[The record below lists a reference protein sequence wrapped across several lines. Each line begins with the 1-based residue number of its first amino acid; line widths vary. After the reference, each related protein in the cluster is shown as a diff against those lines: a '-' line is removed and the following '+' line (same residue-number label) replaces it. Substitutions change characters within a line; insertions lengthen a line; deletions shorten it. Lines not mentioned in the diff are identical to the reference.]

1 MFNAPILTGT
11 DVATLRQELQTA
23 LQDIAREQAQQSE
36 YYALKPLYAE
46 PKRFFD
52 GMVILADGT
61 VFDPGSG
68 AGVYARI
75 GGAWVKL

>member
-1 MFNAPILTGT
+1 MFNPPILTGT

-23 LQDIAREQAQQSE
+23 LQDIAREQAQQNE

-46 PKRFFD
+46 PKRIIE